1 MASFIG
7 EGTGIPGE
15 NNRPVTSYW
24 QTLSHKVVSF
34 KPTKLTIW
42 KVYSKYWPTTRQ
54 FLPMSHKN
62 NLKFLHKVQDHRE
75 KTKFDSRR
83 VSLVE
88 QELLTL
94 PEYPSSPSVFSGVRV
109 TRSLVLCVMFCR
121 LFVFFFW
128 PLCCLFFFDI
138 PILITSWYLQTLLD
152 HFTVLELCPFTLSP
166 CPMDKH
172 SFFLL
177 FKSWETHKFIKD
189 YFDKIREEFV
199 K

>member
-1 MASFIG
+1 VASFIG

-121 LFVFFFW
+121 SFVFFFW

-138 PILITSWYLQTLLD
+138 PILITSLVSSNSSWPLFRSGVMPVYIVSMSYGQT
-152 HFTVLELCPFTLSP
+152 
-166 CPMDKH
+166 
-172 SFFLL
+172 FF
-177 FKSWETHKFIKD
+177 FFIIQKL
-189 YFDKIREEFV
+189 RNT
-199 K
+199 